1 MISLL
6 SSSLGRLRIIAFLEG
21 TSFLLIL
28 FVTMP
33 MKYFLNMP
41 EGNKIIGTL
50 HGALFI
56 IYILMAFNV
65 HFEYKWKFTKTTWKV
80 LLASIVPF
88 GTFWVD
94 KNVLKIMNNE

>member
-6 SSSLGRLRIIAFLEG
+6 NSSIGRLRIVAFFEG
-21 TSFLLIL
+21 ISFLLIL

-33 MKYFLNMP
+33 MKYMFDMP
-41 EGNKIIGTL
+41 LGNKIIGTL

-65 HFEYKWKFTKTTWKV
+65 HFEYKWKFTKTTWMV

-94 KNVLKIMNNE
+94 KKILKKIV